1 MIEQGKKQH
10 MLAMGLRLANA
21 TGFEV
26 VGEKGAENYQF
37 LFSQFK
43 KMIENDHQCQL
54 VDNKSKESVL
64 QSLDRTIDFY
74 NAKNVADVQN
84 LLENLKNDANDSF
97 VIIPAYKAGQFLGFD
112 HMHGLLIH
120 KKDGQYVVTKTDKL
134 GIFNSFNEI
143 NKYANFYTK
152 IPEKK
157 LSILSQMLFMSKQD
171 YHKDSRVSIARSIDI
186 LSEFRGEHLPV
197 RWTGYRS
204 ISNCPI
210 NELLATF
217 RVALYNCKHRD
228 HIFTHEFKPKIRT
241 SKDFHRHFFQ
251 TFIDEKNTKEVN
263 NYNQALWNL
272 FEERKDKACRKNL
285 CQNAITNKQLYVSY
299 QQIED
304 RGLDSHLALIHK
316 QKADR
321 FVAQHFFKK
330 TLDLPN
336 TPDVIRNSDII
347 IDKEI
352 IILFNV
358 FTSDSKE
365 LKTINTDDLLK
376 PSLSSEKK
384 ELKTLISNL
393 SACGGKRTRA
403 TKDKQQTMS
412 R

>member
-1 MIEQGKKQH
+1 

-152 IPEKK
+152 IPEK
-157 LSILSQMLFMSKQD
+157 
-171 YHKDSRVSIARSIDI
+171 
-186 LSEFRGEHLPV
+186 
-197 RWTGYRS
+197 
-204 ISNCPI
+204 
-210 NELLATF
+210 
-217 RVALYNCKHRD
+217 
-228 HIFTHEFKPKIRT
+228 
-241 SKDFHRHFFQ
+241 
-251 TFIDEKNTKEVN
+251 
-263 NYNQALWNL
+263 NYP
-272 FEERKDKACRKNL
+272 F
-285 CQNAITNKQLYVSY
+285 
-299 QQIED
+299 
-304 RGLDSHLALIHK
+304 
-316 QKADR
+316 
-321 FVAQHFFKK
+321 
-330 TLDLPN
+330 
-336 TPDVIRNSDII
+336 
-347 IDKEI
+347 
-352 IILFNV
+352 
-358 FTSDSKE
+358 
-365 LKTINTDDLLK
+365 
-376 PSLSSEKK
+376 
-384 ELKTLISNL
+384 
-393 SACGGKRTRA
+393 
-403 TKDKQQTMS
+403 
-412 R
+412 